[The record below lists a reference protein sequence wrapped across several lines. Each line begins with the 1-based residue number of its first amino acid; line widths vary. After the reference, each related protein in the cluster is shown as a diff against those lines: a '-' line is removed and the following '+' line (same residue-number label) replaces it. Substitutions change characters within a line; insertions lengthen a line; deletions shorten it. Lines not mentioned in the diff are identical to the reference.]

1 MKQLLQAFLP
11 VFLLCTLGLF
21 VPVHAQ
27 EAPSSLPIP
36 TAESEPV
43 SEALLSHAYP
53 NPFRSN
59 TSFDLTVKKRQSVKV
74 EVFNMLGRRVRLIY
88 QGPVQT
94 GETRMFTFE
103 ASNLPNGIY
112 LVRVTGEH
120 FALTRQV
127 TLLQ

>member
-11 VFLLCTLGLF
+11 VLLLCTLGLF

-27 EAPSSLPIP
+27 ETPSFLPVP
-36 TAESEPV
+36 TAESKPD

-59 TSFDLTVKKRQSVKV
+59 TSFDLTVQKSQTVKI
-74 EVFNMLGRRVRLIY
+74 EVFNMLGRRMRLIY
-88 QGPVQT
+88 QGPVQA
-94 GETRMFTFE
+94 GETRVFAFE
-103 ASNLPNGIY
+103 AGSLPSGIY
-112 LVRVTGEH
+112 LIRVTGEH
-120 FALTRQV
+120 FAATRQV